1 MDFSKTI
8 SLNEDYSYSGE
19 CDPVALVQAG
29 LCDPVRLF
37 VKDEPHNIVKL
48 SEGRVRLIMSV
59 SLVDQL
65 VERLLYTE
73 QNKAEIKAWQEIPS
87 KPGIG
92 LHDDGIQA
100 ILDSVSP
107 HYTEAAEADVSG
119 FDWSVQEWE
128 LNADA
133 EMRIMLAFTANKEA
147 RVVFDSLVRAR
158 TYCLARTL
166 FSLSDGR
173 LIAQRK
179 PGIQLSGSFNTSSTN
194 SRIRALLTRL
204 VGAHWCV
211 AMGDDCV
218 ESYVEGA
225 IERYNELGH
234 TVKFYKKCE
243 NDQFEFCSQVFD
255 VKKRVAWPASLD
267 KMLVRLLSHKLPTEE
282 EKLGLTAQFLYEARH
297 SPQLQEALYMLLS
310 VGWLTDKLVTY
321 D

>member
-1 MDFSKTI
+1 MDLGKTM
-8 SLNEDYSYSGE
+8 LPDEHYSYGPE
-19 CDPVALVQAG
+19 CDPVLLVQQG

-37 VKDEPHNIVKL
+37 VKDEPHNVAKL

-65 VERLLYTE
+65 IERLLYTE
-73 QNKAEIKAWQEIPS
+73 QNKAEIKAWTDIPS

-92 LHDDGIQA
+92 LHDGGIDA
-100 ILDSVSP
+100 ILDSVVP
-107 HYTEAAEADVSG
+107 HYSEAAEADVSG

-133 EMRIMLAFTANKEA
+133 EMRIKLAFAPNKES
-147 RVVFDSLVRAR
+147 RVVFDSLVRGR

-166 FSLSDGR
+166 YSLSDGR
-173 LIAQRK
+173 LIAQRR
-179 PGIQLSGSFNTSSTN
+179 PGVQLSGSFNTSSTN

-204 VGAHWCV
+204 VGARWCI

-225 IERYNELGH
+225 IKRYNELGH

-243 NDQFEFCSQVFD
+243 DNRFEFCSQIFD
-255 VKKRVAWPASLD
+255 VEKRKAWPASLD
-267 KMLVRLLSHKLPTEE
+267 KMLVRLLSHRQPSEE
-282 EKLGLTAQFLYEARH
+282 EKLGLIAQFLYEARH
-297 SPQLQEALYMLLS
+297 SPELQEALHMLVS
-310 VGWLTDKLVTY
+310 VGWLTDKLTY
-321 D
+321 G